1 MLEEWWK
8 VTDDDLR
15 CQNPDRAVRSPLF
28 FFATRDLVAKVD
40 VGDACQALPSL
51 PILPNFADMAK
62 YNTVTVHRQPRHDQ
76 YLWERINIRELE
88 VSLATHP
95 EF

>member
-1 MLEEWWK
+1 MLEEWK
-8 VTDDDLR
+8 VKNDLH
-15 CQNPDRAVRSPLF
+15 CQNPDRAVPKPVV

-40 VGDACQALPSL
+40 VGDVCRAMPWLL
-51 PILPNFADMAK
+51 ILPNFAEMAEC
-62 YNTVTVHRQPRHDQ
+62 NTVTVHRQPRHGQ